1 MALAVFGRRV
11 EGVFDWKIQA
21 QAVLL
26 QSLGVSCSTFRPVAQ
41 PIRAD
46 HRRPLR
52 HPFARAAHSA
62 HSLRQTKTLY
72 EGTAVRE
79 LPPSSVG
86 PWNHPFLVQRW
97 MFYQR
102 VGSLFCAILAQFV
115 NIARVVEAG
124 VHRLCRK

>member
-26 QSLGVSCSTFRPVAQ
+26 QSLGVSGSTVRLVAQ
-41 PIRAD
+41 PIRSD
-46 HRRPLR
+46 HRRPLCC
-52 HPFARAAHSA
+52 PFARAAHSA

-86 PWNHPFLVQRW
+86 PWNHTL
-97 MFYQR
+97 Y
-102 VGSLFCAILAQFV
+102 LFKGGCFISV
-115 NIARVVEAG
+115 WGRSSVRSWRNS
-124 VHRLCRK
+124 